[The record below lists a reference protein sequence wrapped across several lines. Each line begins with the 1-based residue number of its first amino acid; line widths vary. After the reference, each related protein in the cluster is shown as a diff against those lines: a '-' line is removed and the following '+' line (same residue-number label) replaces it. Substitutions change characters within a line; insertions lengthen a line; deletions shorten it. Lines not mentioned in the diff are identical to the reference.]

1 MKTLELLKIR
11 EYKKLRNRYA
21 SILDFS
27 ESTKKKYLKIFQEQF
42 QEKIKEAQANGYK
55 EGLALAFEK
64 FSFQLNQLEDE
75 YKKLAHD
82 LRKQS
87 KDIIEGIVQTLFVDY
102 QDEITKSLTEKI
114 NSELQGSFANSKLNL
129 TIQYD
134 HSQSMINDITMNDII
149 KVITNH
155 MEEHKKNYSKERR
168 ETLSFSNNEIKI
180 SISLRDLQT
189 QINQIID
196 ENYI

>member
-27 ESTKKKYLKIFQEQF
+27 ESTKKQFLKIFQEQF

-55 EGLALAFEK
+55 EGLELAFEK

-82 LRKQS
+82 LRKRS

-134 HSQSMINDITMNDII
+134 HSQSMINDITINDII
-149 KVITNH
+149 KLLTNH

-168 ETLSFSNNEIKI
+168 ETVFFFNNEIKI

>member
-87 KDIIEGIVQTLFVDY
+87 KDIIEGIVQTLFADY

-114 NSELQGSFANSKLNL
+114 NSELQGNFANSKLNL